1 MRWMRIVPAIALLA
15 VALTACGKSNPDPNP
30 TQPAAAAAATTAA
43 PATTTAA
50 AAPAS
55 AVATAG
61 APVNLDPCQ
70 LVPQQEASALA
81 GASFGPGQL
90 MSENAS
96 SSRCVYGGNTKNVFL
111 VIVARASSVAEAQA
125 QRDELRSEAES
136 QLGGKLNVAK
146 VSGVGDDAESITGSL
161 SSIGVNVSG
170 LYVLK
175 GALGFALVDEVQGG
189 AAPTTQALIDETN
202 KVLPGV
208 S

>member
-1 MRWMRIVPAIALLA
+1 MRWMRIVPAVALLA
-15 VALTACGKSNPDPNP
+15 VALTACGKSNPGPSP
-30 TQPAAAAAATTAA
+30 TQPAAAAATTTAA

-50 AAPAS
+50 AAPPS
-55 AVATAG
+55 AAAG
-61 APVNLDPCQ
+61 APANLDPCQ

-90 MSENAS
+90 ESENAS
-96 SSRCVYGGNTKNVFL
+96 SSRCTYGGNTKNVFL

-125 QRDELRSEAES
+125 QRDELRSQAET

-161 SSIGVNVSG
+161 SGIGVNVSG

-189 AAPTTQALIDETN
+189 PAPTTQALIDETN

>member
-1 MRWMRIVPAIALLA
+1 MRWMRIVPAVALLA
-15 VALTACGKSNPDPNP
+15 VALTACGKSNPGPNP
-30 TQPAAAAAATTAA
+30 TQPAAAAATTTAA

-50 AAPAS
+50 SAPPSAA
-55 AVATAG
+55 AG
-61 APVNLDPCQ
+61 APANLDPCQ

-90 MSENAS
+90 ESENAS
-96 SSRCVYGGNTKNVFL
+96 SSRCTYGGNTKNVFL

-125 QRDELRSEAES
+125 QRDELRSQAET

-175 GALGFALVDEVQGG
+175 GALGFALVDEVRGG

>member
-1 MRWMRIVPAIALLA
+1 MRWTRIVPAVALLA
-15 VALTACGKSNPDPNP
+15 VALTACGKSNPGPNP
-30 TQPAAAAAATTAA
+30 TQPAAAATTPA

-61 APVNLDPCQ
+61 APANIDPCQ

-90 MSENAS
+90 ESENAS
-96 SSRCVYGGNTKNVFL
+96 SSRCTYGANTKNVFL

-146 VSGVGDDAESITGSL
+146 VSGVGDDAEAITGSL

>member
-1 MRWMRIVPAIALLA
+1 MRWTRIVPAVALLA
-15 VALTACGKSNPDPNP
+15 VALTACSKSNPGPNP
-30 TQPAAAAAATTAA
+30 TQPAAAAATTTAAPATTTAA

-50 AAPAS
+50 AA
-55 AVATAG
+55 AG
-61 APVNLDPCQ
+61 APANRVPCQ

-90 MSENAS
+90 ESENAS
-96 SSRCVYGGNTKNVFL
+96 SSRCTYGGNTKNVFL

-125 QRDELRSEAES
+125 QRDELRSQAET

>member
-1 MRWMRIVPAIALLA
+1 MRSMRIIPVAALLA
-15 VALTACGKSNPDPNP
+15 VALTACSKANPDPNP
-30 TQPAAAAAATTAA
+30 TQAAAPTTPTAAPTSAAAVPASAAAA
-43 PATTTAA
+43 
-50 AAPAS
+50 
-55 AVATAG
+55 AG

-81 GASFGPGQL
+81 GATFGPGQL
-90 MSENAS
+90 ESDNAS
-96 SSRCVYGGNTKNVFL
+96 SSRCVYGANTKNVFL

-125 QRDELRSEAES
+125 QRDELRSQAES

-175 GALGFALVDEVQGG
+175 GTLGFALVDEVQGG
-189 AAPTTQALIDETN
+189 AAPTTPALSDETK
-202 KVLPGV
+202 KVLAGM

>member
-1 MRWMRIVPAIALLA
+1 MRSMRIIPVAALLA
-15 VALTACGKSNPDPNP
+15 VALTACSKANPDPNP
-30 TQPAAAAAATTAA
+30 TQAAAPTTPTAAPTSAAAVPASAAAA
-43 PATTTAA
+43 
-50 AAPAS
+50 
-55 AVATAG
+55 AG

-90 MSENAS
+90 ESDNAS
-96 SSRCVYGGNTKNVFL
+96 SSRCVYGANTKNVFL

-125 QRDELRSEAES
+125 QRDELRSQAES

-175 GALGFALVDEVQGG
+175 GTLGFALVDEVQGG
-189 AAPTTQALIDETN
+189 AAPTTPALSDETK
-202 KVLPGV
+202 KVLAGM